1 MNIDFAVNFIKYYG
15 AAMVAN
21 AMPVLIK
28 NGTPM
33 DRGLI
38 WIDNKRLLG
47 NGKTWE
53 GFAIGVMGSY
63 LASMAISIFFNDH
76 MLFFKL
82 WLASIIGLLGDIIES
97 FFKRRLG
104 IKRGEP
110 LPIFDQLDFAIA
122 ATIFYHL
129 IGELNLF
136 KDLWFIILS
145 FTLIV
150 ALHLITNSI
159 AYILRLKDKPW

>member
-1 MNIDFAVNFIKYYG
+1 MNIDFIVNFIKYYG

-21 AMPVLIK
+21 ALPVLIR
-28 NGTPM
+28 NGTPI

-47 NGKTWE
+47 DGKTWE
-53 GFAIGVMGSY
+53 GFAIGAIGSY

-76 MLFFKL
+76 ILFLKL
-82 WLASIIGLLGDIIES
+82 WLASIIGLFGDIIES

-104 IKRGEP
+104 IKRGDP
-110 LPIFDQLDFAIA
+110 LPIFDQIDFAIA

-129 IGELNLF
+129 IGELKLLN
-136 KDLWFIILS
+136 DLWFIVLS
-145 FTLIV
+145 FTLVV
-150 ALHLITNSI
+150 ALHLLTNFI
-159 AYILRLKDKPW
+159 AYILGLKDRPW

>member
-1 MNIDFAVNFIKYYG
+1 LNIDFAVNFIKYYG

-33 DRGLI
+33 DQGLI

-53 GFAIGVMGSY
+53 GFSIGVMGSY
-63 LASMAISIFFNDH
+63 LASTAISILFNDH

-82 WLASIIGLLGDIIES
+82 WLASIAGLLGDIIES

-110 LPIFDQLDFAIA
+110 LPIFDQLDFAFA

-129 IGELNLF
+129 IGELDLL

-145 FTLIV
+145 FTLIA
-150 ALHLITNSI
+150 ALHLVTNSI
-159 AYILRLKDKPW
+159 AYILRLKEKPW